1 MDSIIY
7 LAFAVIYAGL
17 LVWGLRLWASDSKKG
32 MRYLLLLVTAA
43 LVWDNSVI
51 GLGRWIGA
59 GDLLEGMSLLRFWLH
74 ALMTPLLTLVSFDLI
89 RRSGTEWARH
99 AAVRWAAY
107 IFTAALILY
116 ELVTETLPL
125 EIKPLME
132 YGALRY
138 VPVES
143 SGPPLMVMLI
153 LIPLL
158 TAGIVL
164 WRRRVTKLLF
174 WGTVLMILG
183 SAIPLP
189 VESSAVTN
197 LFELLLIGSLW
208 LSIYK
213 LQR

>member
-99 AAVRWAAY
+99 AAVQWAAY